1 MINIKLNKYFVM
13 PMIFSGLLV
22 ILVIGIEFAEYN
34 MRDIIFDDGVPFF
47 EYNLS
52 SNDKFINFIFMG
64 NFVKIR
70 F

>member
-1 MINIKLNKYFVM
+1 MINIKLNKYFIM

-52 SNDKFINFIFMG
+52 SNNKFINFIFMG
-64 NFVKIR
+64 NFIKIR

>member
-64 NFVKIR
+64 NFVNIR